1 MRSLVLNRKESA
13 RLLSSDFRSENPL
26 TQTRT
31 FHTQNR
37 YLQAEKNMENPLK
50 CPDCSNFR
58 TIIIK
63 GVRWE
68 KDNKS
73 VGINVPFFK
82 CPNCDNEEP
91 MRPKE
96 YFDEI

>member
-37 YLQAEKNMENPLK
+37 STQFDQTNNDKH
-50 CPDCSNFR
+50 SNFKIR
-58 TIIIK
+58 
-63 GVRWE
+63 
-68 KDNKS
+68 
-73 VGINVPFFK
+73 PF
-82 CPNCDNEEP
+82 
-91 MRPKE
+91 
-96 YFDEI
+96 Y